1 MRFKSYWYKF
11 ILDFIVAIFLI
22 VLLCPI
28 YILISIIIKITSRG
42 RVFYLGERAGR
53 YGKNFKIFK
62 FRTMVENADQIG
74 GFSTAKNDHRLT
86 KVGKWLRKYK
96 LDELPQLFNV
106 ILGDMSI
113 VGPRPQVLFYTS
125 KYSGEES
132 IILSARPGITDLA
145 SLYFI
150 DMDSVLGETNVD
162 DKYYLEIE
170 PIKNLLRIRYVRECS
185 ISLDLR
191 IIIETIFGLFG
202 IHNITKLNIK
212 F

>member
-1 MRFKSYWYKF
+1 MKFKSYWYKF
-11 ILDFIVAIFLI
+11 ITDFIVAIFLI

-28 YILISIIIKITSRG
+28 YILISIIIKMTSRG
-42 RVFYLGERAGR
+42 RIFYLGERAGR
-53 YGKNFKIFK
+53 YGNNFKIFK

-125 KYSGEES
+125 KYSGEEL

-170 PIKNLLRIRYVRECS
+170 PIKNALRIRYVRECS
-185 ISLDLR
+185 LSLDLR

-212 F
+212 C

>member
-1 MRFKSYWYKF
+1 
-11 ILDFIVAIFLI
+11 
-22 VLLCPI
+22 
-28 YILISIIIKITSRG
+28 
-42 RVFYLGERAGR
+42 
-53 YGKNFKIFK
+53 
-62 FRTMVENADQIG
+62 MVENADQIG

-86 KVGKWLRKYK
+86 KIGKWLRKYK

-125 KYSGEES
+125 KYSGEEL

-170 PIKNLLRIRYVRECS
+170 PIKNALRIRYVKECS

-212 F
+212 C